1 MSAFR
6 DAFPLFAQ
14 RPDDIYLDNAA
25 TTQKPQSVLDALKTY
40 YTEHN
45 ANVHRGVHALSTL
58 ATEEFERSRQVVA
71 EFINAPKP
79 EEVIWTRGTTEGIN
93 LVAWTYGA
101 DVLTPGDEVVI
112 TEMEHHS
119 NIVPWQM
126 VCERTGARLKAIE
139 VLPNGELDQDHYESL
154 LSSRTKIVSI
164 THVSNALGTV
174 NPIKEMISKAKGV
187 GATTVIDGAQ
197 AVPHMSVDVRDL
209 DCDFYAFSAHKM
221 YGPTGI
227 GALYAR
233 ESLMAD
239 ASPWQGGG
247 EMIEEV
253 RLEHTT
259 YQRMPYR
266 FEAGTPNIEGAV
278 GTRAA
283 IEYLRSLDDDQFRAH
298 ENGLLRDATSGL
310 LQIEGVRLVGEAARK
325 APVVSFNIEGTHHSD
340 VGVLLD
346 NQGVAVRT
354 GHHCAMPL
362 MAKFEIPGTVR
373 ASFAIY
379 NSSEDIEKLIA
390 SVEKAREILTS

>member
-14 RPDDIYLDNAA
+14 RPDDVYLDNAA

-154 LSSRTKIVSI
+154 LSSRTKIVSLA
-164 THVSNALGTV
+164 HVSNALGTI
-174 NPIKEMISKAKGV
+174 NPIRSMISKAKSV
-187 GATTVIDGAQ
+187 GAATVIDGAQ
-197 AVPHMSVDVRDL
+197 AAAHRSIDVQDL

-239 ASPWQGGG
+239 ASPWQSGG

-253 RLEHTT
+253 RLERTT

-266 FEAGTPNIEGAV
+266 FEAGTPNIAGAV
-278 GTRAA
+278 GMRAA
-283 IEYLRSLDDDQFRAH
+283 VDYL
-298 ENGLLRDATSGL
+298 
-310 LQIEGVRLVGEAARK
+310 
-325 APVVSFNIEGTHHSD
+325 
-340 VGVLLD
+340 
-346 NQGVAVRT
+346 
-354 GHHCAMPL
+354 
-362 MAKFEIPGTVR
+362 
-373 ASFAIY
+373 
-379 NSSEDIEKLIA
+379 NS
-390 SVEKAREILTS
+390 VQ